1 MTDELSSGG
10 AAYDTDGTETP
21 LEIPAEL
28 PILPLRDT
36 VLFPN
41 SFMPLAV
48 AREASVRLI
57 DEATATGRM
66 IGVFTQREA
75 ATEEPLQEDLYT
87 IGTATHIHKMFKLPD
102 GSLRL
107 IVQGLAR
114 IRLDGIAQT
123 RPYLRGAVSA
133 AEEVLR
139 DEDHLEI
146 DALQRNIKSNFQQV
160 VSLSP
165 LLSDD
170 LQALAVNITDPGKLA
185 DFIASSL
192 TTIGTAVKQEVLDTL
207 DIRARMDSLNRL
219 LIKELEVLELG
230 SKIQSQV
237 QSEVGKNQRE
247 YFLREQMK
255 AIQKELGEGDEQA
268 KEIDELRSKIEAA
281 GMPESVK
288 KETLRELDR
297 LSKMPVA
304 AAEYTVSRTYLDWIV
319 ALPWS
324 RRTEDA
330 IDLKRTKEV
339 LDADHSGLEKVK
351 DRVLEYLAV
360 RKLNPDVKGPIL
372 CFLGPPGVGKTSLA
386 RSIANS
392 LGRKFVRVSLGGM
405 RDEAEIRGHR
415 RTYIG
420 ALPGQVIQGLR
431 RAESKNPV
439 FILDEI
445 DKLGADF
452 RGDPASALLE
462 VLDPEQ
468 NNTFRDHYL
477 DVPFD
482 LSEVL
487 FLTTANVLDPVPPA
501 LRDRMEVLEL
511 AGYTEEE
518 KLKIALEHLIA
529 KQVKNH
535 GLTEA
540 YVEFTEP
547 AIRSVIRNYTREAG
561 VRNLE
566 REIGALCRKI
576 ARRRAEGDETK
587 VTVTAELVNEFLG
600 APTFLDE
607 EIENRTKDPG
617 VAVGLA
623 WTPAGG
629 EVLFVEASRMQ
640 GAGSL
645 TLTGHL
651 GDVMKESARTALSW
665 FRSNAP
671 HYGVDPAFYKDAEI
685 HLHVPSGAIPKDG
698 PSAGVTMVA
707 ALASELTGRAVRGD
721 VAMTG
726 EITLSGRVLP
736 VGGIKEKVLAARRHG
751 VTRSDPAAPEREE
764 HPRGPDRGAAAR
776 ADDSLRVG
784 NRRRARARSDPVVR
798 PDSRGAS
805 AARLLRQNDGELNG
819 SDHPQSHHRLHIGDL
834 AATDHIPDVG
844 QRECLR
850 LDVFVFVECGGF
862 GRIGEAGEAKEDH
875 FLVAITRCRV
885 QRPEPDDRCRHL
897 PDLLMA
903 LAPRRLF
910 WRFPGIDAARGEL
923 PEPLADGVAILPDQ
937 DDVARFGDRNQHH

>member
-1 MTDELSSGG
+1 MSDQNERLDAGDASSGEG
-10 AAYDTDGTETP
+10 P
-21 LEIPAEL
+21 FSIPPEL

-48 AREASVRLI
+48 ARETSVRLI
-57 DEATATGRM
+57 DDAIVGGKLVG
-66 IGVFTQREA
+66 IFTQRDA
-75 ATEEPLQEDLYT
+75 SVEEPGQEDLYQ

-114 IRLDGIAQT
+114 VRLDRVISAG
-123 RPYLRGAVSA
+123 PYLRAEVSPAV
-133 AEEVLR
+133 ETTG

-146 DALQRNIKSNFQQV
+146 DALERNIKSNFQHV
-160 VSLSP
+160 ISLSP

-170 LQALAVNITDPGKLA
+170 LQTLTANISDPGKLA

-192 TTIGTAVKQEVLDTL
+192 TTITTLAKQEVLQAL
-207 DIRARMDSLNRL
+207 NVRGRMDHLNRV

-237 QSEVGKNQRE
+237 QSEVGKGQRE
-247 YFLREQMK
+247 YLLREQLK
-255 AIQKELGEGDEQA
+255 AIQRELGESDEQA
-268 KEIDELRSKIEAA
+268 KEIEELREKIEAV
-281 GMPESVK
+281 GMPETVQ
-288 KETLRELDR
+288 KEALRELDR
-297 LSKMPVA
+297 LSRMPVA
-304 AAEYTVSRTYLDWIV
+304 AAEYTVSRTYVDWLV
-319 ALPWS
+319 ALPWAK
-324 RRTEDA
+324 RTEEV
-330 IDLKRTKEV
+330 IDLMRTKAV
-339 LDADHSGLEKVK
+339 LDADHSDLEKAK
-351 DRVLEYLAV
+351 DRILEYLAV
-360 RKLNPDVKGPIL
+360 RKLNPKIKGPIL
-372 CFLGPPGVGKTSLA
+372 CFVGPPGVGKTSLA
-386 RSIANS
+386 KSIATA
-392 LGRKFVRVSLGGM
+392 LDRKYVRVSLGGM

-445 DKLGADF
+445 DKLGSDF

-487 FLTTANVLDPVPPA
+487 FITTANVLDPVAPA

-511 AGYTEEE
+511 PGYTEEE
-518 KLKIALEHLIA
+518 KLSIAQEHLVA
-529 KQVKNH
+529 KQVTNH
-535 GLTEA
+535 GLAPEQIRFSEA
-540 YVEFTEP
+540 
-547 AIRSVIRNYTREAG
+547 ALRSVIRGYTREAG

-566 REIGALCRKI
+566 REIGAVCRKV
-576 ARRRAEGDETK
+576 ARRRAEGLEASVE
-587 VTVTAELVNEFLG
+587 VTPDVVVEMLG
-600 APTFLDE
+600 APSFLME
-607 EIENRTKDPG
+607 EVAERTQKPG

-629 EVLFVEASRMQ
+629 DVLFVEARRMQ

-665 FRSNAP
+665 FRASVGRF
-671 HYGVDPAFYKDAEI
+671 GVDPGFYRNAEI

-698 PSAGVTMVA
+698 PSAGVTMVV
-707 ALASELTGRAVRGD
+707 ALVSELTGRPVRGD

-726 EITLSGRVLP
+726 EITLSGHILP

-751 VTRSDPAAPEREE
+751 IPVVIVPRQNEKNIKEDLSEDLRRGMTVHFVSTIDEVVDLALKPAATR
-764 HPRGPDRGAAAR
+764 PRPGSPVGAAPLH
-776 ADDSLRVG
+776 DT
-784 NRRRARARSDPVVR
+784 VR
-798 PDSRGAS
+798 
-805 AARLLRQNDGELNG
+805 
-819 SDHPQSHHRLHIGDL
+819 
-834 AATDHIPDVG
+834 
-844 QRECLR
+844 
-850 LDVFVFVECGGF
+850 
-862 GRIGEAGEAKEDH
+862 
-875 FLVAITRCRV
+875 
-885 QRPEPDDRCRHL
+885 
-897 PDLLMA
+897 
-903 LAPRRLF
+903 
-910 WRFPGIDAARGEL
+910 
-923 PEPLADGVAILPDQ
+923 
-937 DDVARFGDRNQHH
+937 

>member
-1 MTDELSSGG
+1 MSEQDEPLIVDEAS
-10 AAYDTDGTETP
+10 AAERP
-21 LEIPAEL
+21 LVIPPDL
-28 PILPLRDT
+28 PVLPLRDT

-57 DEATATGRM
+57 DEATSTGRM

-75 ATEEPLQEDLYT
+75 SVEEPVQEDLYP

-114 IRLDGIAQT
+114 IRLDRIVQT
-123 RPYLRGAVSA
+123 RPYLRAAVTA
-133 AEEVLR
+133 VDEQLR

-146 DALQRNIKSNFQQV
+146 DALQRNIKSNFQHV

-170 LQALAVNITDPGKLA
+170 LQALSSNITDPGKLA

-192 TTIGTAVKQEVLDTL
+192 TTIGTSVKEEVLETL
-207 DIRARMDSLNRL
+207 DIRARMDVLNRL

-247 YFLREQMK
+247 YFLREQLK
-255 AIQKELGEGDEQA
+255 AIQKELGEGDDQA
-268 KEIDELRSKIEAA
+268 KEIDELRSKIDAA
-281 GMPESVK
+281 GMPEAVK
-288 KETLRELDR
+288 KEAFRELDR

-304 AAEYTVSRTYLDWIV
+304 AAEYTVSRTYLDWLV
-319 ALPWS
+319 ALPWAK
-324 RRTEDA
+324 RTEDS
-330 IDLKRTKEV
+330 IDLRRTKDV

-386 RSIANS
+386 KSIANS

-445 DKLGADF
+445 DKLGSDF

-487 FLTTANVLDPVPPA
+487 FLTTANVLDPIPPA

-518 KLKIALEHLIA
+518 KLKIATEHLVD
-529 KQVKNH
+529 KQVRNH
-535 GLTEA
+535 GLTPEH
-540 YVEFTEP
+540 VEFTEA
-547 AIRSVIRNYTREAG
+547 AIRAVIRGYTREAG

-566 REIGALCRKI
+566 REIGALCRKV
-576 ARRRAEGDETK
+576 ARRRAEGEEVK
-587 VTVTAELVNEFLG
+587 VVITAETVIEMLG

-640 GAGSL
+640 GAGTL

-665 FRSNAP
+665 FRAHAP
-671 HYGVDPAFYKDAEI
+671 RYSVDPTFYKDSEI

-698 PSAGVTMVA
+698 PSAGVTMVV
-707 ALASELTGRAVRGD
+707 ALASELSGRPVRGD

-736 VGGIKEKVLAARRHG
+736 VGGIKEKVLAARRLG
-751 VTRSDPAAPEREE
+751 ITEVILPRQNEKNVKEDLTDELRRE
-764 HPRGPDRGAAAR
+764 
-776 ADDSLRVG
+776 LRIHYVSHIEEVL
-784 NRRRARARSDPVVR
+784 AQALTP
-798 PDSRGAS
+798 S
-805 AARLLRQNDGELNG
+805 AAQTHTGVELD
-819 SDHPQSHHRLHIGDL
+819 SEIQQ
-834 AATDHIPDVG
+834 T
-844 QRECLR
+844 
-850 LDVFVFVECGGF
+850 
-862 GRIGEAGEAKEDH
+862 
-875 FLVAITRCRV
+875 
-885 QRPEPDDRCRHL
+885 
-897 PDLLMA
+897 
-903 LAPRRLF
+903 
-910 WRFPGIDAARGEL
+910 AR
-923 PEPLADGVAILPDQ
+923 
-937 DDVARFGDRNQHH
+937 